1 MTQQLDLAL
10 STQWDDVAAY
20 GFDLIN
26 GDLNMLAVKLRELF
40 EYDHDEVEQQITL
53 FDYSLADEEDPHA
66 WKGLL

>member
-10 STQWDDVAAY
+10 PTQWDDVAAY

-40 EYDHDEVEQQITL
+40 EYDHAEVEQQINL
-53 FDYSLADEEDPHA
+53 FDHFLTDADDLSG
-66 WKGLL
+66 WKGFL